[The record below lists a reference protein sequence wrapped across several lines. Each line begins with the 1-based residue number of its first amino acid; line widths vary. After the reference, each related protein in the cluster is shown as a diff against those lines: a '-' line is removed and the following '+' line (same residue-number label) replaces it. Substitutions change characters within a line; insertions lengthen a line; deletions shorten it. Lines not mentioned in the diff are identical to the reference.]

1 MRADGLLLAGLV
13 QLALAG
19 SLAGPL
25 AAQDPL
31 SAIDWL
37 DRQPQENADFGLV
50 PDAAAL
56 APQKPEPPVTK
67 DATRPEIIVEPLDAP
82 TVDAVGLLPP
92 HVTGFPQ
99 TLWRNSDTAQLADL
113 LIAQNVDGQP
123 AMQSLLFALLLAE
136 ALPPEPADGKFLVAR
151 IDRLIAMGAIAQAA
165 ELLAL
170 TDAKSDPALFAR
182 VLDLSLLAGPGVA
195 ACEVLAAQPHLAPG
209 ADYRVYC
216 LAQSGNWDLA
226 LTTLITGEA
235 LGDIS
240 PAQFNLLLAFLDPE
254 LAEEVSVPP
263 PSLRMSPLEYR
274 LHEAM
279 GEPVPTH
286 TLPRAF
292 ANADLPGDSGWKAQI
307 EAAER
312 LVRAGAISEQRLFAF
327 YTANDPSASGG
338 VWDRAEAVQRFERA
352 LGEGD
357 AEKIDRALRQV
368 WAVMS
373 EAGLLTAFAKAYGDT
388 LASVELTGTA
398 AGLQME
404 AALLSPNYE
413 RLSRRIEPR
422 SLLQKFAVALAQ
434 GRPDEATAPSP
445 RARAIAEGFANPPP
459 AHLQALLNAGRLGEV
474 ILRAMSLAYQG
485 HLGDDKA
492 LAEALSTFRAVGLE
506 DTARRAALQSLLL
519 AAEG

>member
-1 MRADGLLLAGLV
+1 MRADGA
-13 QLALAG
+13 ALAVAMV
-19 SLAGPL
+19 LAMSAPL

-37 DRQPQENADFGLV
+37 DRQPPGSSDYGLV

-56 APQKPEPPVTK
+56 TPQTEEPPVTRN
-67 DATRPEIIVEPLDAP
+67 ASRPEVSVQPLDAP
-82 TVDAVGLLPP
+82 SLDAVGLLPP

-99 TLWRNSDTAQLADL
+99 TLWQASETAQLADL

-136 ALPPEPADGKFLVAR
+136 ALPPEPADGSFLLAR

-195 ACEVLAAQPHLAPG
+195 ACQVLAKQPQLAPG
-209 ADYRVYC
+209 VDYRVYC
-216 LAQSGNWDLA
+216 LAQTGNWDLA
-226 LTTLITGEA
+226 LTTLVAAEA
-235 LGDIS
+235 LGDVGPS
-240 PAQFNLLLAFLDPE
+240 QVNLLLGFLDPE
-254 LAEEVSVPP
+254 LAEDLAVPP
-263 PSLRMSPLEYR
+263 PALRMSPLQYR
-274 LHEAM
+274 LHEAL

-327 YTANDPSASGG
+327 YTANKPSASGG
-338 VWDRAEAVQRFERA
+338 VWDRAAAVQRFERA

-357 AEKIDRALRQV
+357 PKAIDTALRAV
-368 WAVMS
+368 WSALAEV
-373 EAGLLTAFAKAYGDT
+373 GLSTAFAKAYGGK
-388 LASVELTGTA
+388 LASLELTGTGA
-398 AGLQME
+398 ALQLQ

-413 RLSRRIEPR
+413 RLSRRLTAR
-422 SLLQKFAVALAQ
+422 SLSQKFAVALAQ
-434 GRPDEATAPSP
+434 GRPEAATAPDA
-445 RARAIAEGFANPPP
+445 RARAITEGFVNPPP

-485 HLGDDKA
+485 HLGDDAA
-492 LAEALSTFRAVGLE
+492 LSEALSTFRAVGLE

-519 AAEG
+519 TAEG

>member
-1 MRADGLLLAGLV
+1 MRARPASLV
-13 QLALAG
+13 VAL
-19 SLAGPL
+19 SLAAAPL

-37 DRQPQENADFGLV
+37 DQQPQAGADFGLV

-56 APQKPEPPVTK
+56 APQRAEPPVTR
-67 DATRPEIIVEPLDAP
+67 DARRPDVSVQPLDAP

-99 TLWRNSDTAQLADL
+99 SLWQASDTAQLADL

-136 ALPPEPADGKFLVAR
+136 ALPPEPADGSFLIAR

-170 TDAKSDPALFAR
+170 TDAKTDPALFAR

-195 ACEVLAAQPHLAPG
+195 ACEVLAGQPDLAPSV
-209 ADYRVYC
+209 AYRVYC
-216 LAQSGNWDLA
+216 LAQTGNWDLA
-226 LTTLITGEA
+226 LTTLIAAEA
-235 LGDIS
+235 LGDLA
-240 PAQFNLLLAFLDPE
+240 PAQASLLLGFLDPE
-254 LAEEVSVPP
+254 LAEDLAVPP
-263 PSLRMSPLEYR
+263 PSLRMSPLDYR
-274 LHEAM
+274 LHEAL
-279 GEPVPTH
+279 GEPVPSH

-338 VWDRAEAVQRFERA
+338 VWDRAAAVQDFEQA
-352 LGEGD
+352 LADGD
-357 AEKIDRALRQV
+357 PAQIDPALRRV
-368 WAVMS
+368 WEVIS
-373 EAGLLTAFAKAYGDT
+373 EIGLSTAFAKTYGGL
-388 LASVELTGTA
+388 LAGVALDGTA
-398 AGLQME
+398 ARLQMQ
-404 AALLSPNYE
+404 AALLSPEYE
-413 RLSRRIEPR
+413 QLSRRLTPR
-422 SLLQKFAVALAQ
+422 NLTQSFAVALAQ
-434 GRPDEATAPSP
+434 GRPDEATAPNA
-445 RARAIAEGFANPPP
+445 RARAIAEGFAKPPP

-485 HLGDDKA
+485 HLGDDSA
-492 LAEALSTFRAVGLE
+492 LAEALATLRAVGLE
-506 DTARRAALQSLLL
+506 DTARRTALQALLL
-519 AAEG
+519 PAEG

>member
-1 MRADGLLLAGLV
+1 MRADGAFLAVLLHVAM
-13 QLALAG
+13 AA
-19 SLAGPL
+19 PL

-37 DRQPQENADFGLV
+37 DQQPQENTDFGLV

-56 APQKPEPPVTK
+56 APQKQEPPVTR
-67 DATRPEIIVEPLDAP
+67 DASRPEVSVRPLDAP
-82 TVDAVGLLPP
+82 SVDAVGLLPP

-99 TLWRNSDTAQLADL
+99 TLWQASDTAQLADL

-136 ALPPEPADGKFLVAR
+136 ALPPEPADGGFLLAR

-195 ACEVLAAQPHLAPG
+195 ACEVLAGQPNLAPG
-209 ADYRVYC
+209 TDYRVYC
-216 LAQSGNWDLA
+216 LAQTGNWDLA
-226 LTTLITGEA
+226 LTTLTTAEA
-235 LGDIS
+235 LGDI
-240 PAQFNLLLAFLDPE
+240 PATKVNLLLGFLDPE
-254 LAEEVSVPP
+254 LAGELAVPP

-274 LHEAM
+274 LYEAL

-327 YTANDPSASGG
+327 YVANQPSASGG
-338 VWDRAEAVQRFERA
+338 VWDRAAAVQRFERA
-352 LGEGD
+352 LDGGD
-357 AEKIDRALRQV
+357 PEEIDNALRQV
-368 WAVMS
+368 WTVMA
-373 EAGLLTAFAKAYGDT
+373 EVGLSTAFAKAYGAR
-388 LASVELTGTA
+388 LAEVDLAGTGA
-398 AGLQME
+398 SLQMQ
-404 AALLSPNYE
+404 AALLSPEYE
-413 RLSRRIEPR
+413 RLSRRLEPR
-422 SLLQKFAVALAQ
+422 GLSQEFAVALAQ
-434 GRPDEATAPSP
+434 GTPEAATAPDP
-445 RARAIAEGFANPPP
+445 HARAIAEGFVNPPP
-459 AHLQALLNAGRLGEV
+459 PHLQALLNGGRLGEV

-485 HLGDDKA
+485 HLGDDAALSEA
-492 LAEALSTFRAVGLE
+492 LATFRAVGLE

-519 AAEG
+519 TAEG